1 MQIICDGMQRSGST
15 WSYHVARGLLLRC
28 RPGEEI
34 HCSYLEDVAEFI
46 ASAPA
51 SARHTL
57 LKTHLLDP
65 TGKALARSG
74 AARFIYT
81 WRNLP
86 DVTAS
91 FLAIFGGDFEHAFL
105 AITNSLVI
113 YRFHV
118 RERNALLLGYDEIM
132 HSPREAIARVAAYL
146 GLEPAESDIA
156 ALAHEQ
162 SLPEVR
168 RRLEQGETSHDPHAP
183 ETMLHPHHIQK
194 GGSGY
199 GAKILTP
206 EQLARLEALRQEYG
220 FF

>member
-15 WSYHVARGLLLRC
+15 WSYHIARGLLLRC
-28 RPGEEI
+28 RPGEGI
-34 HCSYLEDVAEFI
+34 HCGYNEDIAGFI
-46 ASAPA
+46 ASVPA
-51 SARHTL
+51 SARHVL

-74 AARFIYT
+74 TARVIYT

-86 DVTAS
+86 DVMAS
-91 FLAIFGGDFEHAFL
+91 FLGIFGGDFEHAFL

-113 YRFHV
+113 YRFHA
-118 RERNALLLGYDEIM
+118 RGNNALLIGYDEIM
-132 HSPREAIARVAAYL
+132 QTPVETIARVAAYL
-146 GLEPAESDIA
+146 GLKPAESDIA

-168 RRLEQGETSHDPHAP
+168 HRLEQSETWRGPHEP
-183 ETMLHPHHIQK
+183 ETMLYQRHIQN

-199 GAKILTP
+199 GSKVLTT
-206 EQLARLEALRQEYG
+206 EQLARLEALRQ
-220 FF
+220 